1 MVPLQRVLI
10 SSEMTTNLQTLRH
23 DLQHVGSADEARR
36 CVKRRHAVW
45 LASADAESFA
55 EVWEALPDELPA
67 SDQPQRVLLGAL
79 LECLVDLRRRRSA
92 SDASA
97 AAANVKQPQLPPL
110 PFSPQTTRR
119 TLARIGTL
127 YANWGQASVERHLL
141 LVWLATGRQPAEL
154 AELVE
159 LLVADPPADSTQVGR
174 IVAPLIQH
182 ADFDPQL
189 LYPQLLAGLR
199 HVSLAS
205 AILDLTNFFVRE
217 RRLHPHP
224 AAPRSAELVRLLSG
238 LAGELGRLELAA
250 RRTSGPPPESQPG
263 SESQPSPESQAGPES
278 PPEQEQPTETTW
290 RRERTQRQVAESVA
304 LAISLCDALALL
316 EEPTAIE
323 PLAAVLELGHRRLQI
338 EAAAAL
344 ARLGDRR
351 GQQRLIEL
359 VAEPVV
365 RRLALA
371 YTDELGLGG
380 LVDPSYRG
388 GSALAESDLAA
399 WLAQP
404 TQFGL
409 PPRLLEP
416 FDERTQYWP
425 GFDQPVRCYLLRFT
439 YELADG
445 RYSNIGIAGPLT
457 HAFRADL
464 SDLPPDDIYAA
475 FAGWQAEHADIF
487 HQDAAHL
494 RPRQQA
500 ELARLQRR
508 LRDAGYRRIEP
519 CLLGHFLGERVLV
532 AEAVRDEQPGIV
544 LIDRDQIEWHPRIR
558 TSWPLGAEEWY
569 SIYKGRRMLRAFNP

>member
-1 MVPLQRVLI
+1 M
-10 SSEMTTNLQTLRH
+10 
-23 DLQHVGSADEARR
+23 
-36 CVKRRHAVW
+36 KRRHAVW

-55 EVWEALPDELPA
+55 EVWESLPDELPA

-79 LECLVDLRRRRSA
+79 LECLLDLRRRRPA
-92 SDASA
+92 IDATATSA
-97 AAANVKQPQLPPL
+97 AAAVSSNATQLPPL
-110 PFSPQTTRR
+110 LFSPRTTRR
-119 TLARIGTL
+119 ILARISTL
-127 YANWGQASVERHLL
+127 YANWDATAVERHLL

-159 LLVADPPADSTQVGR
+159 LLVDDPPADSTQVGR

-182 ADFDPQL
+182 ADFEPRL
-189 LYPQLLAGLR
+189 LYPRLLAGLR

-205 AILDLTNFFVRE
+205 AILDMTNFYFRQ
-217 RRLHPHP
+217 RGLHPHP
-224 AAPRSAELVRLLSG
+224 AAARSAELVRLLSG
-238 LAGELGRLELAA
+238 LAGQLGQLEVAA
-250 RRTSGPPPESQPG
+250 RRPSDPQPESQPESQPG
-263 SESQPSPESQAGPES
+263 PES
-278 PPEQEQPTETTW
+278 PPGQESLRQPAPVVETSG
-290 RRERTQRQVAESVA
+290 RRELTPRQVAESVA
-304 LAISLCDALALL
+304 LAISLCDTLALL

-323 PLAAVLELGHRRLQI
+323 PLAAVLELGHRRLRI

-359 VAEPVV
+359 AAEPVV

-371 YTDELGLGG
+371 YADELGLGG
-380 LVDPSYRG
+380 QIAPSYRG
-388 GSALAESDLAA
+388 GAALAESDLAA

-409 PPRLLEP
+409 PPRMLEP

-425 GFDQPVRCYLLRFT
+425 GFDQQVRCYLVRFT

-487 HQDAAHL
+487 QQDAAHL

-500 ELARLQRR
+500 ELARLERR

-532 AEAVRDEQPGIV
+532 AAAVRDEQPGIV

-558 TSWPLGAEEWY
+558 TTWPLGAEEWY